1 MRALA
6 VGGAVALALLLA
18 LPRVGVAY
26 RPVLLAIIIAL
37 IGAGIAKYRTET
49 VAAPA
54 LNFRYYGPIEG
65 RVVNIDRSASDAL
78 RLTLDRVVLD
88 RIAPHRTPARVR
100 VSVHGDQPFSDYR
113 PGTVLMMTG
122 HLSPPRR
129 PGRTGWFRFPA
140 SRVVSGAGGGRLH
153 PQSGVAL
160 GRACGSRCHDADFR
174 AAHGDFTRRTRG
186 DAGRSGGLCRR
197 FDDR

>member
-1 MRALA
+1 MRAVVEDALLAQRGGLLCWVPVWLGLGIGWYFAQAQEPADAGLA

-26 RPVLLAIIIAL
+26 RPVLLAIIIGL
-37 IGAGIAKYRTET
+37 LGAGIAKYRTET

-65 RVVNIDRSASDAL
+65 RVVNIDRSTSDAL

-100 VSVHGDQPFSDYR
+100 VSVHGDQPLSDYR
-113 PGTVLMMTG
+113 PV
-122 HLSPPRR
+122 
-129 PGRTGWFRFPA
+129 
-140 SRVVSGAGGGRLH
+140 
-153 PQSGVAL
+153 
-160 GRACGSRCHDADFR
+160 RC
-174 AAHGDFTRRTRG
+174 
-186 DAGRSGGLCRR
+186 
-197 FDDR
+197 